1 MTAVEKPMETV
12 ARHRYARLSPQKCR
26 LVADLIRGKSVD
38 EALRVLRFCEKD
50 AARIVRNVLESAVAN
65 AEHNRGADV
74 DVLRVVRV
82 TVDEGPRLRRFHA
95 RARGR
100 SNVIIKRTCHVT
112 VAVDAR

>member
-1 MTAVEKPMETV
+1 VNLEETRMETV

-26 LVADLIRGKSVD
+26 LVADLIRGKDVA
-38 EALRVLRFCEKD
+38 EALRILRFCEKD

-74 DVLRVVRV
+74 DALRVVRV
-82 TVDEGPRLRRFHA
+82 TVDEGPRLRRFQA

-112 VAVDAR
+112 VAVDAG